1 MLRRRVVGGALAALA
16 IAAGAGLALVLS
28 TSEPAVGETVSTT
41 TVSTTTVTVSPR
53 HVAIRYYAGRVSDG
67 KRTPFS
73 LAVRFRHSR
82 PSALIAV
89 RTGALSLSCE
99 TDTESRHFHFRWPR
113 GGGSLRPR
121 LEGYFSL
128 EITHAEPDGTVDSHS
143 RLRGLV
149 ESRRAMG
156 ALRIKTH
163 NDAHGR
169 CDSSTLAW
177 QALRRRH

>member
-1 MLRRRVVGGALAALA
+1 MGGALAALA
-16 IAAGAGLALVLS
+16 IAAGAGLALALAAS
-28 TSEPAVGETVSTT
+28 QPAVGETVTTTTATVPTTTT
-41 TVSTTTVTVSPR
+41 TVPAR
-53 HVAIRYYAGRVSDG
+53 HVAIRYYRGRVSDG
-67 KRTPFS
+67 NRTPFS

-89 RTGALSLSCE
+89 RTGALSLSCD
-99 TDTESRHFHFRWPR
+99 TGTESRHFHFRWPR
-113 GGGSLRPR
+113 GGGSLGGR
-121 LEGYFSL
+121 LDGYFSL
-128 EITHAEPDGTVDSHS
+128 EATNIEADGTVTSHR

-149 ESRRAMG
+149 ERRRAMG

-177 QALRRRH
+177 QARRLRH